1 MPCVQLRIRAVNLFG
16 KSSWKHTQFDAS
28 SQEPERWQ
36 FDPEQLAM
44 EVTSVSTKPKSG
56 AEMRWHPTQ
65 MLSDEG
71 IQLCARITAA
81 VPQEQW
87 TSLQIKCNVEV
98 LLVFEGHSPIAV
110 SVGCEQD
117 LLQFKCSKNSPDTCI
132 AKLNFQLKAHKTE
145 AADRKWWDQLVR
157 ALRIWWLTG

>member
-1 MPCVQLRIRAVNLFG
+1 MRIRAVNSFG

-28 SQEPERWQ
+28 SQQPERWQ
-36 FDPEQLAM
+36 FDPKQLAL

-56 AEMRWHPTQ
+56 AETCWHPTQ

-110 SVGCEQD
+110 PVECKQD
-117 LLQFKCSKNSPDTCI
+117 LLQFKCSKNSPDTCT
-132 AKLNFQLKAHKTE
+132 AKLNFQLKAHKAD
-145 AADRKWWDQLVR
+145 AADRKWWDRLVR
-157 ALRIWWLTG
+157 ALGTLLLTG